1 MKGLA
6 AVRALVI
13 GAILLAM
20 PFAAAAQQ
28 RLADGNDWVRSSGD
42 EKRAYLIGIGNAIAV
57 GFNYDAR
64 KLPAEQ
70 VTFSRRARA
79 GLEGVSVEESMR
91 RVDAWYQANPTKL
104 DYAVIAVMWLDI
116 AKPRLTK
123 K

>member
-20 PFAAAAQQ
+20 PFAASAQQ
-28 RLADGNDWVRSSGD
+28 RLADGNDWVRSSAD
-42 EKRAYLIGIGNAIAV
+42 EKRAYLIGIGNAVTV

-79 GLEGVSVEESMR
+79 GLEGVSVEETMR
-91 RVDAWYQANPTKL
+91 RVDAWYQANPAKL